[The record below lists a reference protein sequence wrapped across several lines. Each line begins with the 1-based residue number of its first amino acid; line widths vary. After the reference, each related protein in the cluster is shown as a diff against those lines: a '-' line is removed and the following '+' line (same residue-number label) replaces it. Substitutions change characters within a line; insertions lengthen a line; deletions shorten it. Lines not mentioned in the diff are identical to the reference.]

1 MARCRNA
8 GMAVPFHDF
17 LADFDCILNLP
28 QTIRVQYISNIREQF
43 QTPFAKLD
51 FQCVIGVKSLS

>member
-17 LADFDCILNLP
+17 LADFDWEIIGGQIFILTFEAP
-28 QTIRVQYISNIREQF
+28 RVGARNNM
-43 QTPFAKLD
+43 A
-51 FQCVIGVKSLS
+51 